1 MKKNFDLW
9 VNSHPALKKL
19 IMELKIAFLI
29 VVLSVSTVFATDT
42 YSQVAKVSLD
52 MENTSLEKV
61 MDEIEKQSEFYFI
74 FNQKQID
81 VSRMVNVQ
89 VENKLIDG
97 ILAELFIGTN
107 VNYTILDRKILLTT
121 EPLEESVK
129 PSSLASEAPQ
139 QKITGKVVD
148 RQSGDPMP
156 GVNVQVKGTT
166 VGAITDASGQ
176 YSLSVSENNP
186 TLLFSFI
193 GYVSQEILAGGKTSI
208 DVTLSEELTRLNE
221 VVVVGYGT
229 QKTATITGAI
239 STVKAESLRASAT
252 TNFTNTFAGRLPG
265 LVVVTRSGEPGND
278 NSTLRIRGSNTLGDN
293 SPLIVIDGIA
303 NRNMQRLNPADI
315 ESVTVLK
322 DASAAI
328 YGAQAANGVIL
339 ITTKRGELGKSKVNL
354 TFNQG
359 WSSPTVIPEMADA
372 ATYATLINEINT
384 YAGKTPKYSE
394 EQIQKYADG
403 SDPWSYPN
411 TDWFASTF
419 KPSALQQ
426 SANFSVN
433 GGFESLKYFI
443 SVGGNRQDGIYKNS
457 ATYYSQTNFR
467 SNIDGKI
474 SKNINLSLDISGR
487 QENRHYPTRSAGDI
501 FAMLMRGYPTSQAYW
516 PNGFTGPDIEYGN
529 NPVVVTTSQTGYDKD
544 IRYIFESLMKL
555 DITIPWVKGLT
566 FTANGSMDKNIQN
579 RKLWQTPWYLYNW
592 DGVTYDANN
601 EPVLVKGKKGFSDP
615 QLTQSMN
622 DGTRTT
628 LNGLINYE
636 HSFNQ
641 KHDIKLLVGSEMIAG
656 ESMNFSAFRK
666 YFVSTAVDQ
675 LFAGG
680 DLEKTNNGSGD
691 VTARVNYF
699 GRVNYDFLE
708 KYLVE
713 FVWRYDG
720 SYIFPAGK
728 RFGFFP
734 GVSLGWRL
742 SEEKFWKDNLS
753 FINYFKLRGSWG
765 QTGNDRIEA
774 YQYLASYGYNSTTS
788 GVYTFNNGVEKK
800 ILNELRIPNT
810 NVTWEVAN
818 QSNIGVDG
826 QLLEGK
832 LKFSAEYFY
841 NLRTSILWPR
851 NASVPS
857 TTGLTLPREN
867 IGEVE
872 NEGVEFTL
880 GYSSKVGAL
889 VYDISVN
896 SGFQKNN
903 IKFWDETPGVPEY
916 QQSTGHPMNSELY
929 YQAIGIFRDQAAV
942 DAYPHWAGA
951 RPGDVIFE
959 DVNADGKIDGLDR
972 KMNYKTNLPTFTGGL
987 NINLEYRN
995 FYSSLFVQWATGAV
1009 MNNYYEMQG
1018 ESGNFYASDAAG
1030 RWTVDNPDATQPRTW
1045 NRYGEY
1051 WRDNENN
1058 TYWLKNTDYLR
1069 LKNIELGYNIPN
1081 AVPKLG
1087 ISGLRIYLSGVNLLT
1102 LDKLVNF
1109 DPESVSATA
1118 YPLNKV
1124 VNIGVNMT
1132 F

>member
-29 VVLSVSTVFATDT
+29 VALSVSTVFATDT

-52 MENTSLEKV
+52 MENTPLEKV
-61 MDEIEKQSEFYFI
+61 MDEIENQSEFYFI

-81 VSRMVNVQ
+81 VSRMVNIQ
-89 VENKLIDG
+89 VENKLIEG

-121 EPLEESVK
+121 EPMEESTRL
-129 PSSLASEAPQ
+129 SSLINESPQ
-139 QKITGKVVD
+139 QKISGKVID

-166 VGAITDASGQ
+166 LGAITDSNGQ
-176 YSLSVSENNP
+176 YSLPVSENNP

-193 GYVSQEILAGGKTSI
+193 GYVSQEITVSGQTVI
-208 DVTLSEELTRLNE
+208 DVTLAEELTRLNE

-229 QKTATITGAI
+229 QKAATITGAI

-303 NRNMQRLNPADI
+303 NRSMQRLNPADI

-359 WSSPTVIPEMADA
+359 WSAPTVIPEMADA
-372 ATYATLINEINT
+372 ATYATLINEINS
-384 YAGKTPKYSE
+384 YAGKTSKYSAD
-394 EQIQKYADG
+394 QIRKFADG

-411 TDWFASTF
+411 TDWFGTTF

-443 SVGGNRQDGIYKNS
+443 SIGGNKQDGIYKNS

-487 QENRHYPTRSAGDI
+487 QENRHYPTRSASSI
-501 FAMLMRGYPTSQAYW
+501 FAMLMRGYPTSQAFW
-516 PNGFTGPDIEYGN
+516 PNGMVGPDIEYGN
-529 NPVVVTTSQTGYDKD
+529 NPVVVTTSETGYDKD
-544 IRYIFESLMKL
+544 IRYIFESLLKL

-579 RKLWQTPWYLYNW
+579 RKLWETPWYLYNW

-615 QLTQSMN
+615 QLTQSMT
-622 DGTRTT
+622 DGSRTT

-636 HSFNQ
+636 HSFND
-641 KHDIKLLVGSEMIAG
+641 KHDLKLLVGSEMISG

-680 DLEKTNNGSGD
+680 DLEKTNNGSAD

-699 GRVNYDFLE
+699 GRVNYDFME

-713 FVWRYDG
+713 FLWRYDG

-742 SEEKFWKDNLS
+742 SEEQFWKDNLS

-774 YQYLASYGYNSTTS
+774 YQYLASYGYNSTTA
-788 GVYTFNNGVEKK
+788 GVYTFNNSVEKK

-826 QLLEGK
+826 QLLDGK

-841 NLRTSILWPR
+841 NIRTSILWQR
-851 NASVPS
+851 NASVPA

-872 NEGVEFTL
+872 NQGVEFTL
-880 GYSSKVGAL
+880 GYGSKIGEL
-889 VYDISVN
+889 TYDISVN
-896 SGFQKNN
+896 SGLQKNR

-929 YQAIGIFRDQAAV
+929 YQAIGIFKDQAAV

-951 RPGDVIFE
+951 RPGDIIFE

-987 NINLEYRN
+987 NINLEYKN
-995 FYSSLFVQWATGAV
+995 FYSSLFIQWATGAV

-1018 ESGNFYASDAAG
+1018 ESGNFFASDAAG
-1030 RWTVDNPDATQPRTW
+1030 RWTVDNPNATMPRTW

-1069 LKNIELGYNIPN
+1069 LKNFELGYNIPN
-1081 AVPKLG
+1081 AVPRLG
-1087 ISGLRIYLSGVNLLT
+1087 ISGLRVYLSGVNLLT